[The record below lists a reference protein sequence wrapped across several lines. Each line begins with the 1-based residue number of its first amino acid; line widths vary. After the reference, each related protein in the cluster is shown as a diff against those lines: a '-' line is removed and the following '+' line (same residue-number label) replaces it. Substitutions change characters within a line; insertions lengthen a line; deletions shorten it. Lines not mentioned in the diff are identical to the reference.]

1 MTGTKPVK
9 LMWDDDIAISS
20 VTLYL
25 QTTKTKQNP
34 TPKQKIAQNKV
45 PTTEG
50 KKNLPPLLTKGPLFW
65 AVGWAGEMLF
75 GWLSLCTAV

>member
-1 MTGTKPVK
+1 
-9 LMWDDDIAISS
+9 MWDDDIAISS

-50 KKNLPPLLTKGPLFW
+50 KKKNLPPLLTKGPLFW

>member
-20 VTLYL
+20 VTLYF
-25 QTTKTKQNP
+25 QMTKTKQNP

-45 PTTEG
+45 PATGG
-50 KKNLPPLLTKGPLFW
+50 KKSPSLTNQG
-65 AVGWAGEMLF
+65 AVIFGCGLGW
-75 GWLSLCTAV
+75 

>member
-45 PTTEG
+45 LTTEG
-50 KKNLPPLLTKGPLFW
+50 KKKSPALTNQG
-65 AVGWAGEMLF
+65 AVILGCGLGW
-75 GWLSLCTAV
+75 